1 MRYTTILFK
10 TIYCYFVSL
19 RYLDDVVF
27 DFVFDIVFDF
37 VFVFVFRFLDE
48 GGGGVSYDAREA
60 RR

>member
-1 MRYTTILFK
+1 M
-10 TIYCYFVSL
+10 
-19 RYLDDVVF
+19 YLDDVVF

-37 VFVFVFRFLDE
+37 VFVSVFRFLDE